1 VAAFRSAVQLGEWEE
16 AETLLF
22 GTEHADQEGGV
33 SLGNGNTTGSTASL
47 RKDRLSYGS
56 RNGSTQLGLPL
67 SEGADTTWLKF
78 LLRQQKYLEL
88 LEQRD
93 LGAALGVLRNEL
105 TPLKK
110 DVERLHFLSALMMI
124 PSSDELRAE
133 AAWDGAQGDSRSELL
148 SEISKSIS
156 PSVMIPEHRLATLLT
171 SIQQQQILNCQYHN
185 TTVTPSLYTDH
196 ECASE
201 DFPLQTLTE
210 LRNQTDEVWYLDFSH
225 DGSMLAT
232 AGRDGLVN
240 VYDTKRWMIVHEF
253 REHERNALEARGVC
267 YVAFSPDDRYLISCS
282 QNNEFVVMD
291 VRDGH
296 MVCKADHF
304 DYPVTAAAWLPDSLS
319 FVIGTQSSRRPLG
332 LYTLSSSNGSRPSP
346 TSLILNYEVHSW
358 REPHWENGSRENGN
372 SFRVTDVAVSRDG
385 TRMAV
390 ATTDNRI
397 MTYDLNS
404 KKKVDEWPMED
415 KITSI
420 NYSADGTLLLVNM
433 NDSEINMGKLWSLDS
448 TTGEEVMRYEGA
460 QQAEFVIRSCFGG
473 AGENFVMSGSEGKFI
488 VLQDISFLNDES

>member
-1 VAAFRSAVQLGEWEE
+1 MSPSPEQLR
-16 AETLLF
+16 T
-22 GTEHADQEGGV
+22 
-33 SLGNGNTTGSTASL
+33 
-47 RKDRLSYGS
+47 
-56 RNGSTQLGLPL
+56 
-67 SEGADTTWLKF
+67 
-78 LLRQQKYLEL
+78 
-88 LEQRD
+88 
-93 LGAALGVLRNEL
+93 
-105 TPLKK
+105 
-110 DVERLHFLSALMMI
+110 
-124 PSSDELRAE
+124 E
-133 AAWDGAQGDSRSELL
+133 AAWDGSQGDSRSELL

-171 SIQQQQILNCQYHN
+171 SVQQQQILNCQYHN
-185 TTVTPSLYTDH
+185 TVATPSLYTDH

-225 DGSMLAT
+225 DGTLLAT

-253 REHERNALEARGVC
+253 REHERSALESRGVV

-304 DYPVTAAAWLPDSLS
+304 DYPVSTAAWLPDSLS
-319 FVIGTQSSRRPLG
+319 FVIGTQSSKKPLG
-332 LYTLSSSNGSRPSP
+332 LYTMRSSNGSGPSS
-346 TSLILNYEVHSW
+346 TALILNYEIHSW
-358 REPHWENGSRENGN
+358 REPLNENGSRENGN
-372 SFRVTDVAVSRDG
+372 GFRVSDVAVSQDG
-385 TRMAV
+385 TRMAA
-390 ATTDNRI
+390 ATVDNRI
-397 MTYDLNS
+397 MTYDLRTRN
-404 KKKVDEWPMED
+404 KVDEWPMED

-433 NDSEINMGKLWSLDS
+433 NDSEVHMGKLWTLDS

-460 QQAEFVIRSCFGG
+460 QQAEFIIRSCFGG
-473 AGENFVMSGSEGKFI
+473 AGENFVMSGSEGRFEQFVAIEEFSMLTFDLLQIHTSTSGVDKQAPKLLHLKPTRL
-488 VLQDISFLNDES
+488 VLSTPWHGIRLTLRSSQALVMIEEFACEYLTPSTCRIAL

>member
-1 VAAFRSAVQLGEWEE
+1 MNS
-16 AETLLF
+16 
-22 GTEHADQEGGV
+22 
-33 SLGNGNTTGSTASL
+33 
-47 RKDRLSYGS
+47 
-56 RNGSTQLGLPL
+56 
-67 SEGADTTWLKF
+67 
-78 LLRQQKYLEL
+78 
-88 LEQRD
+88 
-93 LGAALGVLRNEL
+93 
-105 TPLKK
+105 
-110 DVERLHFLSALMMI
+110 LMMI

-133 AAWDGAQGDSRSELL
+133 AAWDGAHGDSRSELL

-171 SIQQQQILNCQYHN
+171 SIQQQQILSCQYHN

-240 VYDTKRWMIVHEF
+240 VYDTKRWQLVHEF

-332 LYTLSSSNGSRPSP
+332 LYSMRSSNGSGPSP
-346 TSLILNYEVHSW
+346 TSLILNYETHSW

-385 TRMAV
+385 TRMAA

-433 NDSEINMGKLWSLDS
+433 NDSDIAMGKLWSLDS

-473 AGENFVMSGSEGKFI
+473 AGENFVMSGSEGKF
-488 VLQDISFLNDES
+488 LS